1 MQSSGDEAFDDFQFE
16 FVEYLQRRLG
26 AEREQVIAMLARW
39 LEHHPHA
46 GVPDSRKTLSEAE
59 PGSDEALCGN

>member
-1 MQSSGDEAFDDFQFE
+1 MQSSGDETFDDFQGE

-39 LEHHPHA
+39 LENHA
-46 GVPDSRKTLSEAE
+46 NGGRPDPTKAKPDLEPKLEHTSR
-59 PGSDEALCGN
+59 